1 MWPGGNLTH
10 KDLHILLKKIT
21 NYHCM
26 GIDKKRIAFEYLL
39 TLLLNWAK
47 ELIPVVPEYSF
58 TRLKA
63 LKLLF
68 FTAAVKNEQGG
79 DLLDIFDNFYA
90 LPNGPVESDIYNCIT
105 ADQLTYYSFNDFS
118 FGLKQN
124 YDEKDLNEELKSR
137 IKLAVEALR
146 GKNERIVAYKA
157 DQLVDL
163 SHIWLSWQKSIS
175 MAKAFGKGS
184 YRMNL
189 SEIRSNPQIFT
200 I

>member
-1 MWPGGNLTH
+1 
-10 KDLHILLKKIT
+10 
-21 NYHCM
+21 M